1 MEDTFW
7 KPGSRNKQLLAII
20 APLGIMVMM
29 VPLFQFLGN
38 IYGKMGWYIGL
49 FVNWL
54 IWGTIFPFSMIGKRR
69 ILNLILPQKVTIRV
83 FFLVLFPL
91 LMAALYKLVPGMAY
105 EKASIWTLL
114 YLLST
119 AFGNGFFEEV
129 LWRGVYMELFPDK
142 MFFRIIWPSIW
153 FGLGHYAPGSVSAG
167 GNVLALMVGSGLF
180 GFYLSFL
187 AKKTDTLW
195 WSIIAHTLG
204 GMLMVI

>member
-1 MEDTFW
+1 MR
-7 KPGSRNKQLLAII
+7 SKQLLAII
-20 APLGIMVMM
+20 APLGIIIVM
-29 VPLFQFLGN
+29 VPLFQLLGS
-38 IYGKMGWYIGL
+38 IYGKMGWYLGL

-54 IWGTIFPFSMIGKRR
+54 IWGTIFPFSMIGKQR
-69 ILNLILPQKVTIRV
+69 ILNLIRPQIFSMRV

-91 LMAALYKLVPGMAY
+91 LMAALYKLIPGMAY

-114 YLLST
+114 YLVST

-142 MFFRIIWPSIW
+142 VFFRIIWPSIW
-153 FGLGHYAPGSVSAG
+153 FGLWHYAPGSVSAG

-195 WSIIAHTLG
+195 WSIVAHTLG
-204 GMLMVI
+204 GLIMVI